1 MSEQI
6 HQKFIETFKEHN
18 KRPIALYGLGI
29 TTRKILDLYELYN
42 FVGIVANERIGEV
55 VYGKEVMSIDS
66 VMNSAELIIIVSQMK
81 SVKTIYN
88 RIKHAEEAGLEIYDL
103 TGENLSAKDHENE
116 FFDEPYWEKNIT
128 ELKNH
133 IDRSDIVS
141 FDLWDTLIMR
151 KVLHPD
157 HIFDIVE
164 SKSKSFVDNLNFSY
178 LRVKA
183 EQTLIDMGY
192 VPNLT
197 EIYKEIRN
205 NQPKIDS
212 QLWSRLMELEI
223 ETERKYSIKRE
234 SIVYLLD
241 YARDQGKRVYLIFET
256 SLTSPQIQSLLE
268 NCFINVENCEC
279 LISNEIRKTT
289 RDGSIYKYFNE
300 IAGTGKK
307 MHIGNRN
314 VDKVRNYNIEAIYLA
329 TSYELWSKSS
339 IRYILP
345 KAITLNDSILL
356 GVLASKAFN
365 DPFVLSSSKGKM
377 EINNLYELG
386 YYCFAGL
393 TVKFLTWLTEK
404 YRFNHNAVILFASR
418 DGYLLHQL
426 YEKIRSQQVDLG
438 LPEGIYFYISR
449 RAVNVA
455 CIHSEKDIA
464 NIVRSVLD
472 LSRGKLNQ
480 ILGQR
485 LGIDFD
491 PKDEILNSELNTIQ
505 DTQES
510 DQIIERV
517 LEYKQLILSN
527 ALKERVNYFKYIDL
541 VLQNKYNDDREV
553 YFFDL
558 FTKGTS
564 FHNLK
569 KLLSDMKLICF
580 DVKDAPNEYISNL
593 DEIQRLFGDAG
604 EARFSFQKFYQL
616 FEVAYASSEGQLKC
630 FDEKGNPQFIKSSE
644 YNHNEII
651 ALQRGVQDFIADLEY
666 LNESWYLQPINL
678 GMVDSFSE
686 MMDVKRT
693 IMSPTL
699 SKGFAY
705 YDSFASEE
713 TMNIWENMI

>member
-1 MSEQI
+1 MMSEQI

-29 TTRKILDLYELYN
+29 TTRKILELHELYN

-66 VMNSAELIIIVSQMK
+66 VMNNAKLIIIVSQMK

-103 TGENLSAKDHENE
+103 TGENLSKDHENE
-116 FFDEPYWEKNIT
+116 FFDEPYWKKNIT

-164 SKSKSFVDNLNFSY
+164 SKSKPFVDNLNFSY

-192 VPNLT
+192 IPNLT
-197 EIYKEIRN
+197 EIYEEIQN

-212 QLWSRLMELEI
+212 QLWPRLMELEI

-241 YARDQGKRVYLIFET
+241 YAREQGKRVYLIFET

-314 VDKVRNYNIEAIYLA
+314 VDKVKNYNIEANYLA

-339 IRYILP
+339 IRHILP

-377 EINNLYELG
+377 EIKNLYELG

-393 TVKFLTWLTEK
+393 TIKFLTWLTEK
-404 YRFNHNAVILFASR
+404 YRFNHSAVILFASR

-491 PKDEILNSELNTIQ
+491 PKDEILNCELNTIQ
-505 DTQES
+505 DTQDS

-527 ALKERVNYFKYIDL
+527 ALKERVNYLKYIDL

-558 FTKGTS
+558 YTKGTS

-569 KLLSDMKLICF
+569 KLLSNMKLICF
-580 DVKDAPNEYISNL
+580 DVKDAP
-593 DEIQRLFGDAG
+593 
-604 EARFSFQKFYQL
+604 
-616 FEVAYASSEGQLKC
+616 
-630 FDEKGNPQFIKSSE
+630 
-644 YNHNEII
+644 
-651 ALQRGVQDFIADLEY
+651 
-666 LNESWYLQPINL
+666 
-678 GMVDSFSE
+678 
-686 MMDVKRT
+686 
-693 IMSPTL
+693 
-699 SKGFAY
+699 
-705 YDSFASEE
+705 
-713 TMNIWENMI
+713 MNISPIWMRYSDCLEMQEKLVSLFKNFISFLKLRMRHPKDS